1 MSDTPRTDAVVV
13 WTEDVHS
20 QAGIGWSVVAA
31 VHARKL
37 EREAD
42 GLRRELVVA
51 NEKLAKLAAA
61 LREHTV
67 PLLRDCAC
75 QRCQTARKALEEAG
89 M

>member
-1 MSDTPRTDAVVV
+1 MSDTPRTDKQWPGHKSCDIEWAQ
-13 WTEDVHS
+13 E
-20 QAGIGWSVVAA
+20 
-31 VHARKL
+31 L